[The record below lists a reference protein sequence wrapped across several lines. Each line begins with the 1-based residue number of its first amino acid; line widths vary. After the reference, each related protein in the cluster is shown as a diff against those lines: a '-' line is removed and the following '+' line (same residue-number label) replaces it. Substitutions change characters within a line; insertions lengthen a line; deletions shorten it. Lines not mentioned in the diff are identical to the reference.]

1 MSTKFATKSTKPAP
15 LSVVV
20 ENGRLIINAPL
31 ETPRS
36 SASGKTMVV
45 VSTRGNVD
53 TGAELDGEPLIMGL
67 NVYYRA

>member
-1 MSTKFATKSTKPAP
+1 MSTKPATKPAKSAP
-15 LSVVV
+15 LSVTVKD
-20 ENGRLIINAPL
+20 GRLIIDAPI

-45 VSTRGNVD
+45 VSTHGNVD
-53 TGAELDGEPLIMGL
+53 TGAELEGEPLIMGL

>member
-1 MSTKFATKSTKPAP
+1 MSTKPAKPATKSAP

-31 ETPRS
+31 ETPRA

-45 VSTRGNVD
+45 VSTHGNID
-53 TGAELDGEPLIMGL
+53 TGAELEGEPLIMGL